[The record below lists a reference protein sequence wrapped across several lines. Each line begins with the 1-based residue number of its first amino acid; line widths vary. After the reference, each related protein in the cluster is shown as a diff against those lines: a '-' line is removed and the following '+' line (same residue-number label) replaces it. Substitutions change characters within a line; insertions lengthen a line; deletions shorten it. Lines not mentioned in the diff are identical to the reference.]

1 MSRNSVRDQY
11 YFKGIKMFQT
21 MKAFLSAAMFMTLL
35 GCAGQQFKSIESDKL
50 TLGVNHVSEIKNAY
64 GEPVGEGVITK
75 NGKQINTLSYA
86 YANAIGE
93 SDSNGGTAGK
103 GQTFYFHNGT
113 LVGYDFVS
121 SYAED
126 STDFDHSKIELIKSG
141 ETTIDE
147 VTSLIGKA
155 GGEYIYPLTRKESER
170 AKVYLYNTVSG
181 SFSLEVY
188 VKQLFVYFNQSN
200 VVTDIELS
208 ETGSKL

>member
-1 MSRNSVRDQY
+1 MSQNSARDQY

-21 MKAFLSAAMFMTLL
+21 MKVFLSAVMFMTLL

-50 TLGVNHVSEIKNAY
+50 TLGVDHVSVIKNAY
-64 GEPVGEGVITK
+64 GKPVGEGLITK
-75 NGKQINTLSYA
+75 NGKQIKTLSYA
-86 YANAIGE
+86 YANALGE

-113 LVGYDFVS
+113 LVGYDFIS

-126 STDFDHSKIELIKSG
+126 STDFDHSKIEKIKSG
-141 ETTIDE
+141 ETTINE

-155 GGEYIYPLTRKESER
+155 GGEYIYPLTKNESER
-170 AKVYLYNTVSG
+170 AKIYLYNTVSG

-188 VKQLFVYFNQSN
+188 VKQLLVYFNQFN
-200 VVTDIELS
+200 VVTDLEFS